1 MMTWSDKLAWLV
13 ITLWVGALWVVGYV
27 VAPSLFSQLA
37 SDKQLAGNLAGR
49 LFELVAYIGFA
60 SAFFLIVQRLLRSGW
75 SAFRQGFFWA
85 VVVMLLIA
93 VGGQYYIQP
102 MMADLK
108 AQALPLDVMQSDF
121 AGQFS
126 VVHGVASVGY
136 LVQSL
141 LGVVLI
147 FKSRQ

>member
-1 MMTWSDKLAWLV
+1 MTWSDKLAWIV

-37 SDKQLAGNLAGR
+37 ADKQLAGNLAGR

-60 SAFFLIVQRLLRSGW
+60 SALYLLVQRLGRFGQ
-75 SAFRQGFFWA
+75 SALKQGFFWA
-85 VVVMLLIA
+85 VIVMLLIA
-93 VGGQYYIQP
+93 IGGQFFIQP
-102 MMADLK
+102 MMAELK
-108 AQALPLDVMQSDF
+108 VQALPLEVMQSDF

-126 VVHGVASVGY
+126 LVHGIASVGY

-141 LGVVLI
+141 LGTVLI
-147 FKSRQ
+147 FKARQ

>member
-1 MMTWSDKLAWLV
+1 MMTWTDKLAWMV

-60 SAFFLIVQRLLRSGW
+60 SALYLIVQRLARFGQAALK
-75 SAFRQGFFWA
+75 QGFFWA
-85 VVVMLLIA
+85 VVFMFLIA
-93 VGGQYYIQP
+93 IVGQFFIQP
-102 MMADLK
+102 MMAELK
-108 AQALPLDVMQSDF
+108 AQALPLDVMHSDF

-126 VVHGVASVGY
+126 LVHGIASVGY

-147 FKSRQ
+147 FKARQ